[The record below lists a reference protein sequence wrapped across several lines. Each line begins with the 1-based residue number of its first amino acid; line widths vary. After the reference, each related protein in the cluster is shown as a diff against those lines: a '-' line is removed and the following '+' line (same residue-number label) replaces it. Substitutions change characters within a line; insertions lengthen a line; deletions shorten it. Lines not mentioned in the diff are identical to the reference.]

1 MPTKM
6 ATCCKDKAVIVAVYV
21 ETPRKRRFS
30 SNNHHHHLHLHQPK
44 HGGGVYNRRAQLLD
58 YSRRLRESAR
68 SGPSNPLNPKPV
80 SSSNQQPMK
89 QITAVGS
96 KPKHGKV
103 PACLGNCKIAI
114 PSFLKSLTTL
124 QAKKQ
129 RKTTT
134 KKTRESDSTATK
146 MKSVMK
152 RLRVQKKGTFLSKLR
167 SALQKHR

>member
-1 MPTKM
+1 M
-6 ATCCKDKAVIVAVYV
+6 AISPELD
-21 ETPRKRRFS
+21 
-30 SNNHHHHLHLHQPK
+30 
-44 HGGGVYNRRAQLLD
+44 GGMA
-58 YSRRLRESAR
+58 
-68 SGPSNPLNPKPV
+68 KPV
-80 SSSNQQPMK
+80 IWVRVLPNFLLVRYGYGKRTEIPDR
-89 QITAVGS
+89 ITAVGS

-114 PSFLKSLTTL
+114 LSFLRSLTTL

-134 KKTRESDSTATK
+134 KKSREWESTATK

-152 RLRVQKKGTFLSKLR
+152 KLRVQKKGAFLSKLL

>member
-6 ATCCKDKAVIVAVYV
+6 VTCSKDKAVLVAVYV
-21 ETPRKRRFS
+21 ETPRKRTFS
-30 SNNHHHHLHLHQPK
+30 SNHHHHIHLHQPK
-44 HGGGVYNRRAQLLD
+44 HGGGGYNRRAQLLD
-58 YSRRLRESAR
+58 YSRHLRESAR
-68 SGPSNPLNPKPV
+68 SGSSPKPV

-96 KPKHGKV
+96 KPKNGKV

-114 PSFLKSLTTL
+114 PSFLRSLTTL

-129 RKTTT
+129 TKTTMK
-134 KKTRESDSTATK
+134 KKTCESESAATK

-152 RLRVQKKGTFLSKLR
+152 RLQVQKKGGILSKLHA
-167 SALQKHR
+167 ALQKHR

>member
-6 ATCCKDKAVIVAVYV
+6 ATCCKDKAVFVAVYV

-30 SNNHHHHLHLHQPK
+30 SNNHYHHLHQPK

-58 YSRRLRESAR
+58 YSRHLRESAR

-96 KPKHGKV
+96 KPKRGKV

-114 PSFLKSLTTL
+114 PSFLRSLTTL

-134 KKTRESDSTATK
+134 KKSRESEFTATK

-152 RLRVQKKGTFLSKLR
+152 KLRVQKKGAFLSKLL